1 MPAAGISWVGVL
13 PTHRRRGV
21 LRALMTHQLHEIHE
35 RGREPLAILW
45 ASEPPIYGRFGYG
58 LASRAYALDVS
69 RSPDALR
76 ADVPTDPTLRLRLV
90 PADDWKITA
99 EVYAQ
104 VAAQRPGM
112 LVRDDRWWR
121 KAVRDVPSMRE
132 GRSALRCVV
141 AEDDSGVRGYA
152 RYATKQDWGPGRPKG
167 TVHRARGAA
176 VDGPARALLYRFL
189 FDQDLMSQVDVWNV
203 AVDDPL
209 LLWLENVRSATPR
222 WLDALY
228 VRLIDVPAALKARTY
243 TAPVDVVLDVTDPLC
258 PWNEGRWQLVAR
270 GGEVSCDRDRPVGR
284 PVDVGHRARRGL
296 PRWHGDLRPRDGR
309 ADHRAH
315 ARRRDERQH
324 CLPLQPGTLVPGHL
338 LARYGEREPVETGA
352 DPGSGRT
359 GPNARCRT
367 TSRCAGWPR
376 PDRRR
381 SAPRRRCAHVTCRG
395 QTSRRGKPAGLRA
408 SAPTAAQAARRSTRS
423 APASRCG
430 GRVARRR

>member
-1 MPAAGISWVGVL
+1 MTKAPSGPGPFPVRTIGGDDDWAAFLETDSIAFGMTVPDELNELEREMFEAGRSIAAFDGATPVGIATAYSFDLSVPGAVVPAAGISWVGVL

-21 LRALMTHQLHEIHE
+21 LRALMTHQLHEIRE

-45 ASEPPIYGRFGYG
+45 ASEPMIYGRFGYG

-69 RSPDALR
+69 RSPGALR
-76 ADVPTDPTLRLRLV
+76 ADVPTDPALRLRLV

-152 RYATKQDWGPGRPKG
+152 RYATKQDWGPGQPKG
-167 TVHRARGAA
+167 TVIVREVAA
-176 VDGPARALLYRFL
+176 LDGPARALLYRFL

-209 LLWLENVRSATPR
+209 LFWLENVRSATPR

-243 TAPVDVVLDVTDPLC
+243 TAPVDVVLDVTDSLC
-258 PWNEGRWQLVAR
+258 PWNEGRWHLLVR
-270 GGEVSCDRDRPVGR
+270 DGEVSCVATD
-284 PVDVGHRARRGL
+284 
-296 PRWHGDLRPRDGR
+296 
-309 ADHRAH
+309 
-315 ARRRDERQH
+315 
-324 CLPLQPGTLVPGHL
+324 
-338 LARYGEREPVETGA
+338 
-352 DPGSGRT
+352 
-359 GPNARCRT
+359 
-367 TSRCAGWPR
+367 
-376 PDRRR
+376 R
-381 SAPRRRCAHVTCRG
+381 SADLSMSVTELGAVYLGGTAISDLAMAGRITEHTPG
-395 QTSRRGKPAGLRA
+395 AVTSAGIAFRSSPA
-408 SAPTAAQAARRSTRS
+408 PWC
-423 APASRCG
+423 P
-430 GRVARRR
+430 VIF